1 MKRFV
6 SEDMPIYEIMKETGA
21 DEDLAATAV
30 HEAGHLLAAIR
41 LKLYPGTTTII
52 PNEEEGTA
60 GHSCHD
66 IVEFPADAT
75 DEDIIASGMA
85 QKLGIHSMAGAA
97 ALQLMG
103 ISEKDSLLGADSD
116 IEAAMRLLGGL
127 GAEFYLDKALSLFHQ
142 ENNPAALRLLAVQL
156 LLHKTIGAGYA
167 EQIVDVADDEATMA
181 EIDEAIAIQ
190 GKGFIL
196 E

>member
-1 MKRFV
+1 MKRLM
-6 SEDMPIYEIMKETGA
+6 SEDLPIYEIMKETGA

-30 HEAGHLLAAIR
+30 HEAGHLLASIR

-52 PNEEEGTA
+52 PDEEEGAA

-66 IVEFPADAT
+66 IVEFPANAS
-75 DEDIIASGMA
+75 DEDIIASGVT
-85 QKLGIHSMAGAA
+85 QRLGIHSMAGAA
-97 ALQLMG
+97 ALRLMG
-103 ISEKDSLLGADSD
+103 LSEKDSLLGADSD
-116 IEAAMRLLGGL
+116 VEAAKKLLGGL
-127 GAEFYLDKALSLFHQ
+127 GAEFYLDRALSLFHQ
-142 ENNPAALRLLAVQL
+142 ANNPTALRLLAVQL

-167 EQIVDVADDEATMA
+167 EQIVDVADGEATMA